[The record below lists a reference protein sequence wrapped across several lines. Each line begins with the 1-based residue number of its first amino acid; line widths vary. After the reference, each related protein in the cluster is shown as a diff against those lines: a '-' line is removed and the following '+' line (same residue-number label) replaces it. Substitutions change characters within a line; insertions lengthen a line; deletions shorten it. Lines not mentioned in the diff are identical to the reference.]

1 MTSQRPPARP
11 LTTVEDLAE
20 LHGLPGAPAARLR
33 QLAAVLAEDATAPTT
48 IRDPGRV
55 LRDHLA
61 DSLVALELEEVA
73 RARSIADLGSGAGL
87 PGLCLAIALPLAR
100 IRLIE
105 SNAKKCRFLVRAVE
119 ALALDNVEVVS
130 RRVEEWV
137 EGAQSSDL
145 VTARA
150 LAAPEVVLEYAAPL
164 LTVGGR
170 LVAWRGQDGAQITA
184 GARRAA
190 ARLGLEIERSIPVRP
205 YRGSEH
211 RHLLVAL
218 KRDVTPPD
226 YPRRPG
232 MAVKRPLGG
241 G

>member
-1 MTSQRPPARP
+1 MTSRTPARP
-11 LTTVEDLAE
+11 PVTSVDDLAVLYG
-20 LHGLPGAPAARLR
+20 LHGAPAARLCR
-33 QLAAVLAEDATAPTT
+33 LGVVLAEDATAPTT

-61 DSLVALELEEVA
+61 DSLVALELEEVV
-73 RARSIADLGSGAGL
+73 RARSVADLGSGAGL

-100 IRLIE
+100 VRLVE
-105 SNAKKCRFLVRAVE
+105 SNGKKCRFLSRAVQT
-119 ALALDNVEVVS
+119 LGLDNVEVVS
-130 RRVEEWV
+130 RRVEEWA
-137 EGAQSSDL
+137 EGAQGSDL

-170 LVAWRGQDGAQITA
+170 LVAWRGQDGAQITPA
-184 GARRAA
+184 ARRAA
-190 ARLGLEIERSIPVRP
+190 DRLGLEIERSIPVRP

-218 KRDVTPPD
+218 KREVTPPG

-241 G
+241 R